1 MKNLSLLKTCV
12 VILFCAATAIA
23 SSAQV
28 FITLHSFGGPDGA
41 NPFAGLVQATDGNF
55 YGTTTGGG
63 AGYGTVFK
71 ITPQGALTVLHNFSG
86 GDGYYPDG
94 GLVQGSDGAFYGTTY
109 WGGVSW
115 DCTNPYKTGCGT
127 VFRIDSQGN
136 FSTLYRFN
144 FSDGANPA
152 GTLVQGTD
160 GYFYGTTYWG
170 GANCGAHGCGTV
182 FKISRTGALTTL
194 HTFYGEG
201 GNPAAALLQ
210 ADDGNFYGTTSGWY
224 VGGATV
230 FRMTP
235 TGALTILHTFCSEP
249 NCADGNKPFAA
260 LVPGTDGNF
269 YATAASGGD
278 YGNGTVFKITP
289 SGTLTVLHSF
299 AGPDGATPFS
309 GLVRGA
315 DGNFYAT
322 ASSGGASGDGTVFKI
337 TPQGAL
343 TVLHNFSGGD
353 GYTPYG
359 VLVQGSDGNLYG
371 TTTRGGGSGTVFRL
385 YPVPA
390 CSNCRI
396 K

>member
-1 MKNLSLLKTCV
+1 MKRLSLLKTCV
-12 VILFCAATAIA
+12 VFVFCAATAIG

-28 FITLHSFGGPDGA
+28 FIT
-41 NPFAGLVQATDGNF
+41 
-55 YGTTTGGG
+55 
-63 AGYGTVFK
+63 
-71 ITPQGALTVLHNFSG
+71 
-86 GDGYYPDG
+86 
-94 GLVQGSDGAFYGTTY
+94 
-109 WGGVSW
+109 
-115 DCTNPYKTGCGT
+115 
-127 VFRIDSQGN
+127 
-136 FSTLYRFN
+136 
-144 FSDGANPA
+144 
-152 GTLVQGTD
+152 
-160 GYFYGTTYWG
+160 
-170 GANCGAHGCGTV
+170 
-182 FKISRTGALTTL
+182 
-194 HTFYGEG
+194 
-201 GNPAAALLQ
+201 
-210 ADDGNFYGTTSGWY
+210 
-224 VGGATV
+224 
-230 FRMTP
+230 
-235 TGALTILHTFCSEP
+235 
-249 NCADGNKPFAA
+249 
-260 LVPGTDGNF
+260 
-269 YATAASGGD
+269 
-278 YGNGTVFKITP
+278 
-289 SGTLTVLHSF
+289 LHSF